1 MGTTY
6 SKAYLKIKSQKIL
19 ADQKV
24 NFFQSPKIVIAG
36 MTKEIEAVYVKKPL
50 ALGVGI
56 FGIYEFS
63 GYDPYFLT
71 GLLNSKFLSN
81 YMVNKFKDKHLAGGY
96 ISITK
101 GVIEKLPFVLIK
113 NSVQNY
119 ISERSK
125 YIHDHISEL
134 DEVNNSKI
142 LKLNDEI
149 NKKVE
154 EIF

>member
-1 MGTTY
+1 M
-6 SKAYLKIKSQKIL
+6 
-19 ADQKV
+19 
-24 NFFQSPKIVIAG
+24 
-36 MTKEIEAVYVKKPL
+36 
-50 ALGVGI
+50 
-56 FGIYEFS
+56 
-63 GYDPYFLT
+63 
-71 GLLNSKFLSN
+71 
-81 YMVNKFKDKHLAGGY
+81 
-96 ISITK
+96 
-101 GVIEKLPFVLIK
+101 
-113 NSVQNY
+113 QNY